1 MIRFCFSE
9 ELVDEQQHTHTQ
21 TDRQTLFIH
30 VPETHIAIE
39 LV

>member
-9 ELVDEQQHTHTQ
+9 ELVDEQHTH

-30 VPETHIAIE
+30 VPKTHIAIE